1 MNQKS
6 VFIVRVTD
14 AVNKLAEL
22 QEQITGLA
30 GVYTARGYGST
41 DPLTDAN
48 FAEAG
53 FNMSAATFTVEAV
66 PVMADYLSFC
76 NNVATAA
83 KDRKTSM
90 NKTRTDI

>member
-1 MNQKS
+1 MSQKS
-6 VFIVRVTD
+6 LFIIRVTD
-14 AVNKLAEL
+14 AVSELAKL

-41 DPLTDAN
+41 DPLTDAD
-48 FAEAG
+48 FT
-53 FNMSAATFTVEAV
+53 SAQLNLTASTFSGEAV
-66 PVMADYLSFC
+66 PVLADYLNWC
-76 NNVATAA
+76 NNIATAA